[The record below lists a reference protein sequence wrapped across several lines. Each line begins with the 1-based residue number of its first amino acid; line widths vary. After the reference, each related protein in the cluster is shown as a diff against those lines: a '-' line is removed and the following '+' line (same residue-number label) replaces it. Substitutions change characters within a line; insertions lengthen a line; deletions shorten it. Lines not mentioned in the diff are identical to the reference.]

1 MEKLS
6 CKDWFCLGCRILLGL
21 IFIVS
26 ATLKLV
32 SLDAFELYIFGFEWF
47 NFGVST
53 YLARSV
59 ILAEY
64 FVGGI
69 FLFTLRN
76 RWIDLI
82 CGGLLGGFSLFLI
95 YLIISGKDG
104 NCHCFGD
111 SFVFSPLESL
121 AKNVVLIALYFFALK
136 SKDLNFVFKNKLSI
150 LIAIVALIV
159 SFAIRP
165 PYPFGLYKE
174 TPLDSDKFVQFLEQD
189 SLSGGLS
196 DGHDLVF
203 FLSTKCKYCKLA
215 AKRLDIILKK
225 HPYPTQN
232 IHLYIWGTDEGVA
245 KFFKENEVT
254 PLPYQLI
261 NPITLLDI
269 SKGKMPLLLLLE
281 NGEVIGKMNNTTFDE
296 GLLVNFLNKK

>member
-82 CGGLLGGFSLFLI
+82 CGGLLGGFSLFLFYSYNSTMHEI
-95 YLIISGKDG
+95 H
-104 NCHCFGD
+104 CHRFEQWI
-111 SFVFSPLESL
+111 SFVGFLFYLATFAQLSFRPTVRLKTGVSAESL
-121 AKNVVLIALYFFALK
+121 
-136 SKDLNFVFKNKLSI
+136 
-150 LIAIVALIV
+150 
-159 SFAIRP
+159 
-165 PYPFGLYKE
+165 
-174 TPLDSDKFVQFLEQD
+174 
-189 SLSGGLS
+189 SLQ
-196 DGHDLVF
+196 
-203 FLSTKCKYCKLA
+203 K
-215 AKRLDIILKK
+215 
-225 HPYPTQN
+225 
-232 IHLYIWGTDEGVA
+232 
-245 KFFKENEVT
+245 
-254 PLPYQLI
+254 
-261 NPITLLDI
+261 
-269 SKGKMPLLLLLE
+269 
-281 NGEVIGKMNNTTFDE
+281 
-296 GLLVNFLNKK
+296 

>member
-1 MEKLS
+1 MEKLKW
-6 CKDWFCLGCRILLGL
+6 KDWLCLGCRILLGL

-53 YLARSV
+53 YLAHLV

-69 FLFTLRN
+69 FLFTLCN

-159 SFAIRP
+159 SFAIRL

-215 AKRLDIILKK
+215 ARRLDIILKK